1 MLDITQLNASL
12 LSPVMPP
19 MTRLGALPTAELP
32 GDSGP
37 RPALR
42 NRKPAVTWKVTRRC
56 NLNCANCPSHSESLG
71 GGAELTTHE
80 GMALIKD
87 LAVFGVKRLELM
99 GGEAL
104 LRSDLLKLTACAH
117 ELGIQTSLRTNGT
130 LLTPAKTEMLRNA
143 GLESV
148 SIWLEGIGREVD
160 RHRRAPGAYQAVLEA
175 YANCRAARLPAEIR
189 TPLNRSSF
197 RELNDIL
204 DLVERQGIR
213 KVVFAHQVHMNRE
226 EPSAESLTHEETRQA
241 LDILLERAED
251 FVRRKIPITI
261 ATDEN
266 HADAVYQYLRLAR
279 RNPLASQAALRS
291 LPEYGAHV
299 QGAGVGIAAIDSVG
313 DVHPDPYWDNHVLG
327 NVRQT
332 TFSEVWEKSTDPLLC
347 GLRNRLPLL
356 KGRCGDCRWRE
367 VCGGNLRVRAQEYYG
382 DPWMADPMCYL
393 TNHEIHKEITDE
405 FEPMEDDVLL
415 KERAA

>member
-160 RHRRAPGAYQAVLEA
+160 RHRRARGLPSGFGSLCELPGSAI
-175 YANCRAARLPAEIR
+175 AR
-189 TPLNRSSF
+189 
-197 RELNDIL
+197 
-204 DLVERQGIR
+204 
-213 KVVFAHQVHMNRE
+213 
-226 EPSAESLTHEETRQA
+226 
-241 LDILLERAED
+241 
-251 FVRRKIPITI
+251 
-261 ATDEN
+261 
-266 HADAVYQYLRLAR
+266 
-279 RNPLASQAALRS
+279 
-291 LPEYGAHV
+291 
-299 QGAGVGIAAIDSVG
+299 
-313 DVHPDPYWDNHVLG
+313 
-327 NVRQT
+327 
-332 TFSEVWEKSTDPLLC
+332 
-347 GLRNRLPLL
+347 
-356 KGRCGDCRWRE
+356 
-367 VCGGNLRVRAQEYYG
+367 
-382 DPWMADPMCYL
+382 
-393 TNHEIHKEITDE
+393 
-405 FEPMEDDVLL
+405 
-415 KERAA
+415 